1 MLVCPHCKRSNPAE
15 AAFCHFDGVELRA
28 GRDSNVQ
35 TDLWLPAPF
44 VFPSGRR
51 CRNLEQLA
59 LGCQEEWSIAR
70 VLLVQGVFA
79 QFLQTCGR
87 LDLTRAA
94 HKAATQSDPDIA
106 LQTFLVG
113 LPLPAEFRPR
123 LELRP
128 RRLLLG
134 SLRVGE
140 RRTVQLLVVN
150 AGRGLLH
157 GSLTVHGG
165 GSWLRLAD
173 GGERCSLKTT
183 QQQAVALQLDTRGL
197 AAGQTHGARLTIITN
212 GGIVEVPVRLDLAA
226 FGFPT
231 APFEGAASPRQLAER
246 MRADPAA
253 AVPLLENGVVAH
265 WFGING
271 WVWPV
276 NGPIAP
282 GLAAVQQYFEALGLA
297 RPPHVQLEPAVL
309 TFTCTWPEVAHGEAQ
324 LVAAVKK
331 WVYAR
336 ADSNVPWLRVTTPQI
351 SGPRRAV
358 LALEVDTSLLE
369 ADRCHEGV
377 IQVVAN
383 AGQRL
388 RLRVRVEVRRP
399 EEPFTRR
406 LLRPFWLTTKS
417 LAAREPCPNFGA
429 EGVKFRL
436 CQRGQSRRKKIRN
449 QPVAS
454 AGFVC

>member
-59 LGCQEEWSIAR
+59 LGCQEEWQTAR

-197 AAGQTHGARLTIITN
+197 AAGQTHGACLTIITN

-231 APFEGAASPRQLAER
+231 APFEGAAAAIQACKAVACAVEADAAVIALDGGIEKRLGEQASEMTRVEFLVGDRIAHEHDAVAVPQGDVRGDRIAGPADRSSVAL
-246 MRADPAA
+246 RAQSDFVYPHAVANVVLGDPAHC
-253 AVPLLENGVVAH
+253 AH
-265 WFGING
+265 AMARQEQELQCVLSSG
-271 WVWPV
+271 
-276 NGPIAP
+276 
-282 GLAAVQQYFEALGLA
+282 QELGLDA
-297 RPPHVQLEPAVL
+297 
-309 TFTCTWPEVAHGEAQ
+309 
-324 LVAAVKK
+324 
-331 WVYAR
+331 
-336 ADSNVPWLRVTTPQI
+336 
-351 SGPRRAV
+351 
-358 LALEVDTSLLE
+358 LA
-369 ADRCHEGV
+369 G
-377 IQVVAN
+377 
-383 AGQRL
+383 
-388 RLRVRVEVRRP
+388 
-399 EEPFTRR
+399 
-406 LLRPFWLTTKS
+406 
-417 LAAREPCPNFGA
+417 
-429 EGVKFRL
+429 
-436 CQRGQSRRKKIRN
+436 
-449 QPVAS
+449 
-454 AGFVC
+454 